1 MNAGVDTVAGV
12 SLPAAWIVKIDG
24 TRTFLAPAVAA
35 APVVSGGVAVVAVCE
50 GAVVVVV
57 VAGVAEE
64 LVLAELGVL
73 DVVPECFDP
82 PQPPS
87 SRRAG
92 ASTKR
97 ARERLIL

>member
-50 GAVVVVV
+50 GAVVVV
-57 VAGVAEE
+57 AGVAEE

-97 ARERLIL
+97 VRERLIL